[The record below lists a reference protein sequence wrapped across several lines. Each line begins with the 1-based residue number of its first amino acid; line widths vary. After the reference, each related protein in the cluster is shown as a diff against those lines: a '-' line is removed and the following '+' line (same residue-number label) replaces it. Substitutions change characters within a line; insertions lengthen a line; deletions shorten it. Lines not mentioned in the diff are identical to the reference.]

1 MLASAVDYLPPTPL
15 TSFLSQRPDLVGAV
29 ISGYDAAFADP
40 AYHTNYDV
48 SIDASA
54 VERAAS
60 LLARSLFR
68 LALDAEEKETAL
80 SLEDIAV
87 DQTLVSEL
95 ISSFTDEGLSSDVTA
110 PFVKEEAA
118 AVSTQAGSSIGVDW
132 GSAPP
137 SFYTSVFS
145 PNSGQ
150 PLFVRDGVSY
160 SRWVTLG
167 ISKYAVQYF
176 GVHVIHILNLDV
188 RVLTGLRK
196 RGKAQIGCLCTLQ
209 RLKCSCVLS

>member
-1 MLASAVDYLPPTPL
+1 M
-15 TSFLSQRPDLVGAV
+15 
-29 ISGYDAAFADP
+29 
-40 AYHTNYDV
+40 
-48 SIDASA
+48 
-54 VERAAS
+54 
-60 LLARSLFR
+60 
-68 LALDAEEKETAL
+68 AL
-80 SLEDIAV
+80 SLEDVEV
-87 DQTLVSEL
+87 DQTLVAEL

-118 AVSTQAGSSIGVDW
+118 AISTQAGASIGVDW

-160 SRWVTLG
+160 SRWVTLA
-167 ISKYAVQYF
+167 YAGQYF
-176 GVHVIHILNLDV
+176 GLHIIQILILDM
-188 RVLTGLRK
+188 RLHKGLRK

>member
-1 MLASAVDYLPPTPL
+1 VLASAVDYLPPTPL

-29 ISGYDAAFADP
+29 ISGYDTAFADP

-60 LLARSLFR
+60 LLARSLCR
-68 LALDAEEKETAL
+68 LAMDAEEKEMAL
-80 SLEDIAV
+80 SLEDVEV
-87 DQTLVSEL
+87 DQTLVAEL

-118 AVSTQAGSSIGVDW
+118 AISTQAGASIGVDW

-160 SRWVTLG
+160 SRWVTLA
-167 ISKYAVQYF
+167 YAGQYF
-176 GVHVIHILNLDV
+176 GLHIIQILILDM
-188 RVLTGLRK
+188 RLHKGLRK